1 VAVVTT
7 EQPKREITS
16 DAHLCEV
23 CKLGVPSTWMAT
35 LCRGCISEANAS
47 WWEVIF
53 GREHERI
60 IREFRDLGKG
70 G

>member
-1 VAVVTT
+1 MI
-7 EQPKREITS
+7 PS

-23 CKLGVPSTWMAT
+23 CKLVDVSATTLGT
-35 LCRGCISEANAS
+35 LCRGCIAEANVS

-60 IREFRDLGKG
+60 IREFRSLRKG